1 MKKIESI
8 HNKTKQNEE
17 LPYNINNVLLSENDL
32 KTFFNTNGLN
42 DIEYNNINLYRN
54 AFIHKSYCTMKNAD
68 FETGNAKKSYN
79 KHSPRPKAYRG
90 QGR

>member
-42 DIEYNNINLYRN
+42 DIEL
-54 AFIHKSYCTMKNAD
+54 
-68 FETGNAKKSYN
+68 
-79 KHSPRPKAYRG
+79 
-90 QGR
+90 